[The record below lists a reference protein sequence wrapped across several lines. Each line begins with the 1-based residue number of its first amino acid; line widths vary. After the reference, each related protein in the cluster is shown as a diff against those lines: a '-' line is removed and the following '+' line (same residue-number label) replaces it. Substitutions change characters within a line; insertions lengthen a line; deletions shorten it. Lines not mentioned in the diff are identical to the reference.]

1 MENYPFEQNKLDK
14 KYIRLLNS
22 CLLEKNHAQ
31 QPLIRIVLDC
41 IESYFSLDSFSRLAY
56 LVAVRQ
62 YELFYDIRIENAP
75 SGEQWKKLKDID
87 NQLKGSDCSSWYCF
101 TTAPF
106 ITKDHAQWAID
117 RFTPVS
123 EEAKR
128 YNNFIE
134 LFKAGE
140 NNTSLSNDEYLTL
153 KNRYLNDSYLNNSYP
168 NESYPNNGHL
178 GEFQDNAEV
187 FFYEDYDVYANKDFV
202 KPLYDGSECKNF
214 IMHKKPHLNRKKW
227 QALASTLATYSY
239 YDTMMHK

>member
-1 MENYPFEQNKLDK
+1 MENYPFGLNKLDK
-14 KYIRLLNS
+14 KYVRLLNS

-41 IESYFSLDSFSRLAY
+41 IESDFSLDDFSKFAY

-75 SGEQWKKLKDID
+75 DGEQWKKLKNID
-87 NQLKGSDCSSWYCF
+87 NQLKNSDCSSWYYF

-128 YNNFIE
+128 YNDFIE
-134 LFKAGE
+134 LFEAGK

-153 KNRYLNDSYLNNSYP
+153 KNRYLN
-168 NESYPNNGHL
+168 
-178 GEFQDNAEV
+178 
-187 FFYEDYDVYANKDFV
+187 YANKDYV
-202 KPLYDGSECKNF
+202 KPLYEGSECKNF
-214 IMHKKPHLNRKKW
+214 VMRKKPHLNRKKW

-239 YDTMMHK
+239 YDAMMHK

>member
-1 MENYPFEQNKLDK
+1 MENYPFGLNKLDK
-14 KYIRLLNS
+14 KYVRLLNS

-41 IESYFSLDSFSRLAY
+41 IESDFSLDDFSKFAY

-62 YELFYDIRIENAP
+62 NELFYDIRVENAP
-75 SGEQWKKLKDID
+75 NGKQWKKLKDIG
-87 NQLKGSDCSSWYCF
+87 NQLKSSDCLSWYCF
-101 TTAPF
+101 TTSPF
-106 ITKDHAQWAID
+106 ITNDHAQWAID

-128 YNNFIE
+128 YNDFIE
-134 LFKAGE
+134 LFEAGK

-153 KNRYLNDSYLNNSYP
+153 KNRYLNDSYLNDSYL
-168 NESYPNNGHL
+168 NDGHL
-178 GEFQDNAEV
+178 GEFQDSAEI

-202 KPLYDGSECKNF
+202 KPLCDGSECKDF
-214 IMHKKPHLNRKKW
+214 VMCKKPHLNRQKW

-239 YDTMMHK
+239 YDALMHK

>member
-1 MENYPFEQNKLDK
+1 MENYPFELNKLDQ

-22 CLLEKNHAQ
+22 CLFEKSHAQ
-31 QPLIRIVLDC
+31 QPLVRIVLDC
-41 IESYFSLDSFSRLAY
+41 IEPEHSLYELSKFAY

-153 KNRYLNDSYLNNSYP
+153 KNRYLNDSYLNDSYP
-168 NESYPNNGHL
+168 NSYHL
-178 GEFQDNAEV
+178 GKFQDNAKI
-187 FFYEDYDVYANKDFV
+187 FFFEEYDVYANKDFI
-202 KPLYDGSECKNF
+202 KAYKDSERKDF
-214 IMHKKPHLNRKKW
+214 VMHKKLHLNRKKW
-227 QALASTLATYSY
+227 QALASILATYSY
-239 YDTMMHK
+239 YDAMMHK

>member
-1 MENYPFEQNKLDK
+1 MENYPFGLNKLDK
-14 KYIRLLNS
+14 KYVRLLNS
-22 CLLEKNHAQ
+22 CLLEKNHTQ

-41 IESYFSLDSFSRLAY
+41 IEPEHSLYELSKFAY

-62 YELFYDIRIENAP
+62 NELFYDIHVENVP
-75 SGEQWKKLKDID
+75 DGEQWKKLKNID
-87 NQLKGSDCSSWYCF
+87 NQLKNSDCSSWYYF

-128 YNNFIE
+128 YNDFIE
-134 LFKAGE
+134 LFEAGK

-153 KNRYLNDSYLNNSYP
+153 KNRYLND
-168 NESYPNNGHL
+168 GHL

-214 IMHKKPHLNRKKW
+214 VMHKKPHLNRKKW
-227 QALASTLATYSY
+227 QTLASTLATYSY
-239 YDTMMHK
+239 YDAMMRK

>member
-1 MENYPFEQNKLDK
+1 MENYPFKLSELDQ

-31 QPLIRIVLDC
+31 QPLIHIVLDC
-41 IESYFSLDSFSRLAY
+41 IESDFSLDDFSKFAY

-62 YELFYDIRIENAP
+62 NELFYDIRVENAP
-75 SGEQWKKLKDID
+75 NGKQWKKLKDID
-87 NQLKGSDCSSWYCF
+87 NQLKSSDCLSWYCF

-106 ITKDHAQWAID
+106 ITNDHAQWAID

-128 YNNFIE
+128 YNDFIKIFE
-134 LFKAGE
+134 SGE
-140 NNTSLSNDEYLTL
+140 NNTLSPTELSNDEYSTL
-153 KNRYLNDSYLNNSYP
+153 KNRYLNDRYLND
-168 NESYPNNGHL
+168 GHL

-202 KPLYDGSECKNF
+202 KPLYEDSECKNF
-214 IMHKKPHLNRKKW
+214 VMHKNPYLNRKKW

-239 YDTMMHK
+239 YDAMMHK

>member
-1 MENYPFEQNKLDK
+1 MENYPFGLNKLDK
-14 KYIRLLNS
+14 KYVRLLNS

-41 IESYFSLDSFSRLAY
+41 IEPEHSLYELSKFAY

-62 YELFYDIRIENAP
+62 NELFYDIHVENAP
-75 SGEQWKKLKDID
+75 DGEQWKKLKNID
-87 NQLKGSDCSSWYCF
+87 NQLKNSDCSSWYYF

-128 YNNFIE
+128 YNDFIE
-134 LFKAGE
+134 LFEAGK

-153 KNRYLNDSYLNNSYP
+153 KNRYLNDSYLNDSYL
-168 NESYPNNGHL
+168 NDGHL
-178 GEFQDNAEV
+178 GEFQDNAEI
-187 FFYEDYDVYANKDFV
+187 FFYEEYDVYANKDFV
-202 KPLYDGSECKNF
+202 KTYKDLERKDF
-214 IMHKKPHLNRKKW
+214 VMHKKPHLSRKKW

-239 YDTMMHK
+239 YDAMMHK

>member
-1 MENYPFEQNKLDK
+1 MENYPFKLSELDQ
-14 KYIRLLNS
+14 KYIRLLNF

-31 QPLIRIVLDC
+31 QPLIRIILDC
-41 IESYFSLDSFSRLAY
+41 IESDFSLDELSKFAY
-56 LVAVRQ
+56 LVAIRQ
-62 YELFYDIRIENAP
+62 NKLFYDIYVENAP
-75 SGEQWKKLKDID
+75 NGEQWKKLKNID
-87 NQLKGSDCSSWYCF
+87 NQLKNSDCLSWYCF

-117 RFTPVS
+117 RFSPVS

-128 YNNFIE
+128 YNDFIE
-134 LFKAGE
+134 LFEAGK

-153 KNRYLNDSYLNNSYP
+153 KNRYLNDSY
-168 NESYPNNGHL
+168 L

-202 KPLYDGSECKNF
+202 KAYKDSERKDF
-214 IMHKKPHLNRKKW
+214 VMHKKPYLYRKKW

-239 YDTMMHK
+239 YDAMMHK

>member
-1 MENYPFEQNKLDK
+1 MENYPFKLSELDQ

-41 IESYFSLDSFSRLAY
+41 IESDFSLDELSKFAY
-56 LVAVRQ
+56 LVAIRQ
-62 YELFYDIRIENAP
+62 NELFYDIYVENALD
-75 SGEQWKKLKDID
+75 GEQWKKLKDID
-87 NQLKGSDCSSWYCF
+87 NQLKNSDCLSWYCF

-117 RFTPVS
+117 RFSPVS

-128 YNNFIE
+128 YNDFIE
-134 LFKAGE
+134 LFEAGK
-140 NNTSLSNDEYLTL
+140 NNTSLSNDEYLIL
-153 KNRYLNDSYLNNSYP
+153 KNRYLNDSY
-168 NESYPNNGHL
+168 L

-202 KPLYDGSECKNF
+202 KAYKDSERKDF
-214 IMHKKPHLNRKKW
+214 VMHKKPHLNRKKW

-239 YDTMMHK
+239 YDAMMHK

>member
-1 MENYPFEQNKLDK
+1 MEDYPFKLSELDQ

-41 IESYFSLDSFSRLAY
+41 IESDFSLDDFSKFAY

-62 YELFYDIRIENAP
+62 NELFYDIHVENAP
-75 SGEQWKKLKDID
+75 DGEQWKKLKDID
-87 NQLKGSDCSSWYCF
+87 NQLKSSDCSSWHCF

-117 RFTPVS
+117 RFSPVS

-128 YNNFIE
+128 YNDFIE
-134 LFKAGE
+134 LFEAGK
-140 NNTSLSNDEYLTL
+140 NNTSLSNDEYLIL
-153 KNRYLNDSYLNNSYP
+153 KNRYLNDSYLNDSY
-168 NESYPNNGHL
+168 L

-202 KPLYDGSECKNF
+202 KAYKDSERKDF
-214 IMHKKPHLNRKKW
+214 VMHKKPHLNR
-227 QALASTLATYSY
+227 SSC
-239 YDTMMHK
+239 M

>member
-1 MENYPFEQNKLDK
+1 MENYPFKLSELDQN
-14 KYIRLLNS
+14 YIRLLNS

-41 IESYFSLDSFSRLAY
+41 IESDFSLDELSKFAY
-56 LVAVRQ
+56 LVAIRQ
-62 YELFYDIRIENAP
+62 NELFYDIHVENAP
-75 SGEQWKKLKDID
+75 NGEQWKKLKDID
-87 NQLKGSDCSSWYCF
+87 NQLKNSDCLSWYCF

-128 YNNFIE
+128 YKYFIE
-134 LFKAGE
+134 LFKADE
-140 NNTSLSNDEYLTL
+140 NNTMLSNDEYLTL
-153 KNRYLNDSYLNNSYP
+153 KNRYLNDSYLNDSY
-168 NESYPNNGHL
+168 L
-178 GEFQDNAEV
+178 GEFQDNTEV

-202 KPLYDGSECKNF
+202 KAYKDSERKDF
-214 IMHKKPHLNRKKW
+214 VMHKKPHLNRKKW

-239 YDTMMHK
+239 YDAMMHK

>member
-1 MENYPFEQNKLDK
+1 MENYPFKLSELDQ
-14 KYIRLLNS
+14 KYIKLLNS
-22 CLLEKNHAQ
+22 CLLEKNHTQ

-41 IESYFSLDSFSRLAY
+41 IEPEHSLYELSKFAY

-62 YELFYDIRIENAP
+62 NELFYDIHVENAP
-75 SGEQWKKLKDID
+75 DGEQWKKLKNID
-87 NQLKGSDCSSWYCF
+87 NQLKNSDCSSWYYF

-128 YNNFIE
+128 YNDFIE
-134 LFKAGE
+134 LFEAGK

-153 KNRYLNDSYLNNSYP
+153 KNRYLNDSYLNDRYLND
-168 NESYPNNGHL
+168 GHL

-202 KPLYDGSECKNF
+202 KAYKDSERKDF
-214 IMHKKPHLNRKKW
+214 VLHKKPHLNRKKW

-239 YDTMMHK
+239 YDAMMHK

>member
-1 MENYPFEQNKLDK
+1 MENYPFGLNKLDK
-14 KYIRLLNS
+14 KYVRLLNS
-22 CLLEKNHAQ
+22 CLLEKNHTQ

-41 IESYFSLDSFSRLAY
+41 IEPEHSLYELSKFAY

-62 YELFYDIRIENAP
+62 NELFYDIHVENAP
-75 SGEQWKKLKDID
+75 DGEQWKKLKNID
-87 NQLKGSDCSSWYCF
+87 NQLKNSDCSSWYYF

-128 YNNFIE
+128 YNDFIE
-134 LFKAGE
+134 LFEAGK

-153 KNRYLNDSYLNNSYP
+153 KTRYLND
-168 NESYPNNGHL
+168 GHL

-214 IMHKKPHLNRKKW
+214 VMHKKPHLNRKKW
-227 QALASTLATYSY
+227 QTLASTLATYSY
-239 YDTMMHK
+239 YDAMMHK

>member
-1 MENYPFEQNKLDK
+1 MENYPFGLNKLDK
-14 KYIRLLNS
+14 KYVRLLNS

-41 IESYFSLDSFSRLAY
+41 IEPEHSLYELSKFAY

-62 YELFYDIRIENAP
+62 NELFYDIHVENAP
-75 SGEQWKKLKDID
+75 DGEQWKKLKNID
-87 NQLKGSDCSSWYCF
+87 NQLKNSDCSSWYYF

-128 YNNFIE
+128 YNDFIE
-134 LFKAGE
+134 LFEAGK

-153 KNRYLNDSYLNNSYP
+153 KNRYLNDSYLND
-168 NESYPNNGHL
+168 GHL
-178 GEFQDNAEV
+178 GGFQDSAEI

-202 KPLYDGSECKNF
+202 KTLYEGSECKNF
-214 IMHKKPHLNRKKW
+214 VMRKKPHLSRKKW

-239 YDTMMHK
+239 YDAMMHK

>member
-1 MENYPFEQNKLDK
+1 MENYPFKLSELDQ

-22 CLLEKNHAQ
+22 CLLDKNHAQ
-31 QPLIRIVLDC
+31 QPFIRIVLDC
-41 IESYFSLDSFSRLAY
+41 IESDFSLDELSKFAY
-56 LVAVRQ
+56 LVAIRQ
-62 YELFYDIRIENAP
+62 NELFYDIHVENAP
-75 SGEQWKKLKDID
+75 DGEQWKKLKDID
-87 NQLKGSDCSSWYCF
+87 NQLKSSDCSSWYCF

-140 NNTSLSNDEYLTL
+140 NHASLSNDEYLTL
-153 KNRYLNDSYLNNSYP
+153 KNRYLNDSYL
-168 NESYPNNGHL
+168 
-178 GEFQDNAEV
+178 GEFQDNAEI
-187 FFYEDYDVYANKDFV
+187 FFYEEYDVYVNKDFV
-202 KPLYDGSECKNF
+202 KTYKDSERKDF
-214 IMHKKPHLNRKKW
+214 VMHKKPHLSRKKW

-239 YDTMMHK
+239 YDAMMHK

>member
-1 MENYPFEQNKLDK
+1 MENYPFKLSELDQ

-41 IESYFSLDSFSRLAY
+41 IESDFSLDDFSKFAY

-75 SGEQWKKLKDID
+75 SCEQWKKLKNID
-87 NQLKGSDCSSWYCF
+87 NQLKNSDCSSWYYF

-128 YNNFIE
+128 YNDFIE
-134 LFKAGE
+134 LFEAGK
-140 NNTSLSNDEYLTL
+140 NNTSLSNDEYLIL
-153 KNRYLNDSYLNNSYP
+153 KNRYLNDSYLNDSYL
-168 NESYPNNGHL
+168 NDGHL
-178 GEFQDNAEV
+178 GEFQDNAEI
-187 FFYEDYDVYANKDFV
+187 FFYEEYDVYANKDFV
-202 KPLYDGSECKNF
+202 KPLYEDSECKNF
-214 IMHKKPHLNRKKW
+214 VMHKNPYLNRKKW

-239 YDTMMHK
+239 YDAMMHK

>member
-1 MENYPFEQNKLDK
+1 MENYPFKLSELDQ

-41 IESYFSLDSFSRLAY
+41 IESDFSLDDFSKFAY

-62 YELFYDIRIENAP
+62 NELFYDVHVEYAP
-75 SGEQWKKLKDID
+75 DGEQWEKLKDID
-87 NQLKGSDCSSWYCF
+87 NQLKNSDCSSWYCF

-128 YNNFIE
+128 YNDFIK
-134 LFKAGE
+134 LFKACK
-140 NNTSLSNDEYLTL
+140 NNITLSQNEYLML
-153 KNRYLNDSYLNNSYP
+153 KNRYLNDSYLNDSYLNS
-168 NESYPNNGHL
+168 GHL
-178 GEFQDNAEV
+178 GEFQDNAEI
-187 FFYEDYDVYANKDFV
+187 FFFEEYDVYANKDFV
-202 KPLYDGSECKNF
+202 KAYKNSERKDF
-214 IMHKKPHLNRKKW
+214 VMHKKLHLNRKKW

-239 YDTMMHK
+239 YDAMMHK

>member
-1 MENYPFEQNKLDK
+1 MENYPFELSKLDQ

-22 CLLEKNHAQ
+22 YLLEKNHAQ

-41 IESYFSLDSFSRLAY
+41 IDPDFSLDGFSKFAY

-62 YELFYDIRIENAP
+62 WELFYDIRIENAP
-75 SGEQWKKLKDID
+75 DGEQWKKLKNID
-87 NQLKGSDCSSWYCF
+87 NQLKNSDCSSWYYF

-128 YNNFIE
+128 YNDFIE
-134 LFKAGE
+134 LFEAGK

-153 KNRYLNDSYLNNSYP
+153 KNRYLND
-168 NESYPNNGHL
+168 GHL
-178 GEFQDNAEV
+178 GEFQDSAEI

-202 KPLYDGSECKNF
+202 KPLCDGSECKDF
-214 IMHKKPHLNRKKW
+214 VMCKKPHLNRQKW

-239 YDTMMHK
+239 YDAMMHK

>member
-1 MENYPFEQNKLDK
+1 MENYPFKLSELDQ

-41 IESYFSLDSFSRLAY
+41 IEPDFSLDDFSKFAY

-62 YELFYDIRIENAP
+62 NELFYDIHVENAP
-75 SGEQWKKLKDID
+75 DGEQWKKLKDID
-87 NQLKGSDCSSWYCF
+87 NQLKNSDCLSWYYF

-128 YNNFIE
+128 YNDFIE
-134 LFKAGE
+134 LFEAGK

-153 KNRYLNDSYLNNSYP
+153 KNRYLNDSYLNDRYLNDS
-168 NESYPNNGHL
+168 HL
-178 GEFQDNAEV
+178 GEFQDNAEI
-187 FFYEDYDVYANKDFV
+187 FFYEEYDVYANKDFV
-202 KPLYDGSECKNF
+202 KPLYEGSECKNF
-214 IMHKKPHLNRKKW
+214 VMHKKLHLNRKKW

-239 YDTMMHK
+239 YDEMMHK

>member
-1 MENYPFEQNKLDK
+1 MENYPFRLNKLDK
-14 KYIRLLNS
+14 KYVRLLNS

-41 IESYFSLDSFSRLAY
+41 IESDFSLDDFSKFAY

-75 SGEQWKKLKDID
+75 DGEQWKKLKNID
-87 NQLKGSDCSSWYCF
+87 NQLKNSDCSSWYYF

-128 YNNFIE
+128 YNDFIE
-134 LFKAGE
+134 LFEAGK

-153 KNRYLNDSYLNNSYP
+153 KNRYLNDSYLNDSYL
-168 NESYPNNGHL
+168 NDGHL
-178 GEFQDNAEV
+178 GEFQDNAEI
-187 FFYEDYDVYANKDFV
+187 FFFEEYDVYANKDYV
-202 KPLYDGSECKNF
+202 KPLYEGSECKNF
-214 IMHKKPHLNRKKW
+214 VMRKKPHLNRKKW

-239 YDTMMHK
+239 YDAMMHK

>member
-1 MENYPFEQNKLDK
+1 MENYPFGLNKLDK
-14 KYIRLLNS
+14 KYVRLLNS

-41 IESYFSLDSFSRLAY
+41 IEPEHSLYELSKFAY

-62 YELFYDIRIENAP
+62 DELFYDIHVENAP
-75 SGEQWKKLKDID
+75 DGEQWKKLKNID
-87 NQLKGSDCSSWYCF
+87 NQLKNSDCSSWYYF

-106 ITKDHAQWAID
+106 ITKGHAQWAID

-128 YNNFIE
+128 YNDFIE
-134 LFKAGE
+134 LFEAGK

-153 KNRYLNDSYLNNSYP
+153 KNRYLNDSYLND
-168 NESYPNNGHL
+168 GHL
-178 GEFQDNAEV
+178 GEFLDNAEI

-202 KPLYDGSECKNF
+202 EAYKDSERKDF
-214 IMHKKPHLNRKKW
+214 VLHKKPHLNRKKW

-239 YDTMMHK
+239 YDAMMHK